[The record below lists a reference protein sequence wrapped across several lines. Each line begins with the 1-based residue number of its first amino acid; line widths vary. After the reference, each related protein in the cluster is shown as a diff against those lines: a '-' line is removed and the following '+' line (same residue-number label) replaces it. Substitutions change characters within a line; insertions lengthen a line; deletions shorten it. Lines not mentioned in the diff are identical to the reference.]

1 MICVTGAGGT
11 LSSEVDQTARTEGT
25 VSRRLL
31 LGEGGGDRTSQRD

>member
-11 LSSEVDQTARTEGT
+11 VSSEVIRQLEAEGS

-31 LGEGGGDRTSQRD
+31 LGQGGGDRTSQGD